1 MASRRSAILKWA
13 WRGLVAVALVVFLA
27 AMVELGRLDAG
38 DPPHFDVML
47 PGGLPITLYL
57 PPGVPVPTGR
67 PIPDPPV
74 EAARPPVVVLAH
86 GYTSDRLMMGTLA
99 RTIANAGYA
108 VVALDFCGHGANR
121 NPFPGFSSP
130 TMLAADLG
138 HAVQFARQS
147 PYVDG
152 SHVVVM
158 GHSMG
163 ASAVTDFA
171 SHEPELDG
179 LVAISGGWQ
188 LLGPE
193 QPPNALFIFAE
204 KDTTTVRATAV
215 RLATR
220 LAGERRI
227 EPGRTYGEF
236 SARRAVRAIEMPG
249 ENHVSMIRSPAVA
262 REIVAWLDGIFSR
275 QRTTA
280 PSFVDPRMPVAGVG
294 LLAML
299 VLLAGIGVAVGG
311 LSPLGAQRPA
321 SGGLGAL
328 LALAIVLL
336 ATMPLMALG
345 SPLSFLGLEVG
356 DLTLAHMSVAGVL
369 WLGGMALTGR
379 LDGASWRPGAGR
391 AALAGAAGFVAV
403 YALLV
408 PLGVV
413 FHRLTPTP
421 ERVAVMVGAALAILP
436 FFLAFELGL
445 RRGGAFTAALLGLD
459 GRVVLLGATWL
470 AIRIGVFPQVV
481 VLLLPLF
488 ALGFVLVEVVA
499 VAIYASSRN
508 VVAIACFEALW
519 VAWATAATMPIRW

>member
-1 MASRRSAILKWA
+1 MERRRAALLGWTA
-13 WRGLVAVALVVFLA
+13 LALVAIAGIVFLA
-27 AMVELGRLDAG
+27 AMLELGRRDAG
-38 DPPHFDVML
+38 DPPHFDAML

-67 PIPDPPV
+67 PIPDPPAP
-74 EAARPPVVVLAH
+74 AARPPVVLLAH

-99 RTIANAGYA
+99 RALANAGYG
-108 VVALDFCGHGANR
+108 VVTLDFRGHGENR

-130 TMLAADLG
+130 AVLADDLS
-138 HAVQFARQS
+138 HVLAFVRQS

-152 SHVVVM
+152 AHVVVM

-163 ASAVTDFA
+163 ASAVIDFA
-171 SHEPELDG
+171 SREQQLDG

-193 QPPNALFIFAE
+193 PAPNALFIFAE
-204 KDTTTVRATAV
+204 KDSTTVRATAV

-236 SARRAVRAIEMPG
+236 AAHRAVRAIEMPG
-249 ENHVSMIRSPAVA
+249 EDHVSMIRSPAVA
-262 REIVAWLDGIFSR
+262 HEIVAWLDGIYAR
-275 QRTTA
+275 QRTA
-280 PSFVDPRMPVAGVG
+280 PPSPHDARLPVAGVG
-294 LLAML
+294 FLAML
-299 VLLAGIGVAVGG
+299 VLLAGVGAAVGTLAPPGARRTAVGG
-311 LSPLGAQRPA
+311 I
-321 SGGLGAL
+321 GAL
-328 LALAIVLL
+328 LSLAVVLL
-336 ATMPLMALG
+336 ATLPLLALG
-345 SPLSFLGLEVG
+345 SPLSFLGIEVG
-356 DLTLAHMSVAGVL
+356 ELTLAHMSLAGVT
-369 WLGGMALTGR
+369 WLGGLALLGR
-379 LDGASWRPGAGR
+379 LDRASWQPGAAR

-413 FHRLTPTP
+413 FHRLIPTP
-421 ERVAVMVGAALAILP
+421 ERLMVTIAAALAILP
-436 FFLAFELGL
+436 FFLAYELGL
-445 RRGGAFTAALLGLD
+445 RRGGTFTAALLGLD

-470 AIRIGVFPQVV
+470 AIRVGVFPHVV
-481 VLLLPLF
+481 ILLLPLF
-488 ALGFVLVEVVA
+488 AVGFVLVEIVA
-499 VAIYASSRN
+499 IAIYARSRN